1 MAIKRC
7 DRNKYLTK
15 FKKNLLIFMWILCSS
30 KKIIICYKTED
41 AFLYPFQDPKP
52 KRRRLQ
58 YDRANL
64 QRAFDAT
71 ARGMS
76 VYRASREFCVP
87 ESTLRDRTRGNITL
101 NTKVGVG
108 TLFTE
113 SEENLLV
120 DHVKYMASIGYGY
133 DKLVVQYMAR
143 DYAISLNRSVK
154 SKDSLS
160 SS

>member
-1 MAIKRC
+1 MGGKGLFCYCYIISACIG
-7 DRNKYLTK
+7 TP
-15 FKKNLLIFMWILCSS
+15 LLIFFFN
-30 KKIIICYKTED
+30 II
-41 AFLYPFQDPKP
+41 FQDPKP

-64 QRAFDAT
+64 QRVFDLT

-76 VYRASREFCVP
+76 VYRASREFSVP
-87 ESTLRDRTRGNITL
+87 ESTLRDRTRGNVSL
-101 NTKVGVG
+101 DTKVGVE

-113 SEENLLV
+113 SKEGQLV

-133 DKLVVQYMAR
+133 NKSGVQYMAR
-143 DYAISLNRSVK
+143 DYAISLNKPVK

-160 SS
+160 NDWFTSFWRDGQTWK